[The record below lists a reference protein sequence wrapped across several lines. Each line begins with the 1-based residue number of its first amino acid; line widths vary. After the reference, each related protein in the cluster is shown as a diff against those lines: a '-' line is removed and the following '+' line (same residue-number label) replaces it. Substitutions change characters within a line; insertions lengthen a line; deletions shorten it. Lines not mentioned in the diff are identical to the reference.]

1 MLDMIKCSTGGA
13 YYARGEWVPADGEA
27 SAALAAKGFDAAA
40 IENAKTGTMA
50 YSILQAHNT
59 SGDAENLKIKFDAM
73 ASHDITFVGIIQ
85 TARASGLEKFPI
97 PYVLTNC
104 HNSLCAVGG
113 TINEDDHRFGL
124 SAAKKY
130 GGIFVPPHLA
140 VIHQYMREKF
150 AARWAEGVERA
161 YRILADYPRTVT
173 GNFWHKDIYPDQV
186 WLDGLYMGMPFYAA
200 CLTENGEDN
209 WDDIL
214 DQFTSAHKLLWDE
227 QLGLYRHAND
237 CSRKMEWADPV
248 TGQSPVV
255 WLRAE
260 GWFLMALADTYEIAK
275 DRTPRAGELCPL
287 LKNALDRLLPY
298 QVADTGMFLQVV
310 DRADLTGNYS
320 ETSGSAMVAYALMK
334 GARLGMLPPEYGEKG
349 SRVLDGIRDT
359 YLKKGEQG
367 WELHGICASAGLGPG
382 PDNRTDRTG
391 TPEYYLSEKQ
401 MVDNQHGA
409 AACMMAVS
417 EQLRRA

>member
-1 MLDMIKCSTGGA
+1 MWLEYFEQYLDRVFPRFLSEKLWNYKDDLCMVGAEDLYCATGSESWREPVRRNASFLMDDAGRVA
-13 YYARGEWVPADGEA
+13 NWVPGEHNIDKV
-27 SAALAAKGFDAAA
+27 SFGKSMRILRDV
-40 IENAKTGTMA
+40 TG
-50 YSILQAHNT
+50 
-59 SGDAENLKIKFDAM
+59 E
-73 ASHDITFVGIIQ
+73 
-85 TARASGLEKFPI
+85 
-97 PYVLTNC
+97 
-104 HNSLCAVGG
+104 
-113 TINEDDHRFGL
+113 
-124 SAAKKY
+124 
-130 GGIFVPPHLA
+130 
-140 VIHQYMREKF
+140 
-150 AARWAEGVERA
+150 ARWAEGVERA

-200 CLTENGEDN
+200 CLAENGEN
-209 WDDIL
+209 HWDDIL
-214 DQFTSAHKLLWDE
+214 DQFTAAHKLLWDE

-237 CSRKMEWADPV
+237 CSRKMEWADPI

-334 GARLGMLPPEYGEKG
+334 GARLGGSQGGQLRAARQNRPGLRGLRPAQRQAGAGRHPGHLPEKG
-349 SRVLDGIRDT
+349 R
-359 YLKKGEQG
+359 
-367 WELHGICASAGLGPG
+367 AGLGASRHLRQRRSG
-382 PDNRTDRTG
+382 TG
-391 TPEYYLSEKQ
+391 TGQPHRPHRHPGVLPE
-401 MVDNQHGA
+401 
-409 AACMMAVS
+409 
-417 EQLRRA
+417 

>member
-1 MLDMIKCSTGGA
+1 MSS
-13 YYARGEWVPADGEA
+13 WV
-27 SAALAAKGFDAAA
+27 
-40 IENAKTGTMA
+40 
-50 YSILQAHNT
+50 
-59 SGDAENLKIKFDAM
+59 
-73 ASHDITFVGIIQ
+73 
-85 TARASGLEKFPI
+85 
-97 PYVLTNC
+97 C
-104 HNSLCAVGG
+104 
-113 TINEDDHRFGL
+113 
-124 SAAKKY
+124 
-130 GGIFVPPHLA
+130 
-140 VIHQYMREKF
+140 
-150 AARWAEGVERA
+150 
-161 YRILADYPRTVT
+161 TV
-173 GNFWHKDIYPDQV
+173 
-186 WLDGLYMGMPFYAA
+186 
-200 CLTENGEDN
+200 
-209 WDDIL
+209 
-214 DQFTSAHKLLWDE
+214 
-227 QLGLYRHAND
+227 ND
-237 CSRKMEWADPV
+237 CSRKMEWADPI

>member
-1 MLDMIKCSTGGA
+1 MDQIEKYIEELMEKSTPDRPIWNIEKIMQGLKSTWNYIDGCMIKA
-13 YYARGEWVPADGEA
+13 ILEMYAITKEDKYLKFADDFIDCKVNADGTIEGYDVDELNIDNVNA
-27 SAALAAKGFDAAA
+27 GKTLFELFDLTGKEKYRKA
-40 IENAKTGTMA
+40 IDLV
-50 YSILQAHNT
+50 YSQVAQ
-59 SGDAENLKIKFDAM
+59 M
-73 ASHDITFVGIIQ
+73 
-85 TARASGLEKFPI
+85 
-97 PYVLTNC
+97 
-104 HNSLCAVGG
+104 
-113 TINEDDHRFGL
+113 
-124 SAAKKY
+124 
-130 GGIFVPPHLA
+130 
-140 VIHQYMREKF
+140 
-150 AARWAEGVERA
+150 
-161 YRILADYPRTVT
+161 PRTKE
-173 GNFWHKDIYPDQV
+173 GNFWHKNIYPDQV

>member
-1 MLDMIKCSTGGA
+1 MWLEYVEQYLDRVFPRFLSEKPWNYKDDLCMVGAEDLYCATGSESWREPVRRNASFLMDDAGRVA
-13 YYARGEWVPADGEA
+13 NWVPGEHNIDKV
-27 SAALAAKGFDAAA
+27 SFGKSMGILRDV
-40 IENAKTGTMA
+40 TG
-50 YSILQAHNT
+50 
-59 SGDAENLKIKFDAM
+59 E
-73 ASHDITFVGIIQ
+73 
-85 TARASGLEKFPI
+85 
-97 PYVLTNC
+97 
-104 HNSLCAVGG
+104 
-113 TINEDDHRFGL
+113 
-124 SAAKKY
+124 
-130 GGIFVPPHLA
+130 
-140 VIHQYMREKF
+140 
-150 AARWAEGVERA
+150 ARWAEGVERA

-349 SRVLDGIRDT
+349 SRVLDGIRDGSLQ
-359 YLKKGEQG
+359 YDFVEFMA
-367 WELHGICASAGLGPG
+367 CPG
-382 PDNRTDRTG
+382 GCINGGGQPIQHANVRNFTDIKALR
-391 TPEYYLSEKQ
+391 
-401 MVDNQHGA
+401 A
-409 AACMMAVS
+409 AALYKQDEGMTY
-417 EQLRRA
+417 RRSHENPVVQKVYADFLGEPGGHKAHALLHCSYIKQKRYRV

>member
-1 MLDMIKCSTGGA
+1 MWLEYFEQYLDRVFPRFLSEKPWNYKDDLCMVGAEDLYCATGSESWREPVRRNASFLMDDAGRVA
-13 YYARGEWVPADGEA
+13 NWVPGEHNIDKV
-27 SAALAAKGFDAAA
+27 SFGKSMRILRDV
-40 IENAKTGTMA
+40 TG
-50 YSILQAHNT
+50 
-59 SGDAENLKIKFDAM
+59 E
-73 ASHDITFVGIIQ
+73 
-85 TARASGLEKFPI
+85 
-97 PYVLTNC
+97 
-104 HNSLCAVGG
+104 
-113 TINEDDHRFGL
+113 
-124 SAAKKY
+124 
-130 GGIFVPPHLA
+130 
-140 VIHQYMREKF
+140 
-150 AARWAEGVERA
+150 ARWAEGVERA

-287 LKNALDRLLPY
+287 LKNALDSLRDDYDFIFIDCPPSLELLTLNALCAADSLLVPLQGEYYALEGLSDLMNTVRIVRRNMNPRLQIEGVLLTMFDGRTNLAI
-298 QVADTGMFLQVV
+298 QVAQEVKRFFPGKV
-310 DRADLTGNYS
+310 YS
-320 ETSGSAMVAYALMK
+320 TVIP
-334 GARLGMLPPEYGEKG
+334 RNV
-349 SRVLDGIRDT
+349 R
-359 YLKKGEQG
+359 
-367 WELHGICASAGLGPG
+367 
-382 PDNRTDRTG
+382 
-391 TPEYYLSEKQ
+391 LSEAPS
-401 MVDNQHGA
+401 HGKPITA
-409 AACMMAVS
+409 YDRLCRGAEAYMNLSA
-417 EQLRRA
+417 EFLKRNA